1 MTTKQDNP
9 LNSGDQSPSG
19 RTKHGGGTARRL
31 FIFFAAVFCVSAIA
45 LAAVLLHMGKS
56 RSDLRRLSQ
65 VVREN
70 TPETTA
76 PSISTDPAGPSE
88 APETPQEPEPTQPEM
103 LAKYV
108 PLYEQNPDLF
118 GWLKIDGTAIDYP
131 VMHTPYDPE
140 RYLHAD
146 FEGDY
151 SFAGLPFVDAA
162 CDADSDNLLIYGH
175 NMLDGSMFRSLMR
188 YRDKTYWQAHPTIS
202 FDTLYEEGEYEVLAA
217 VYDRV
222 YYQNEDCFKF
232 YQFIDAEDEADFDNA
247 ISYFKENALYDTGV
261 TAAYGD
267 RLITLVTCAYHVQ
280 DGRFI
285 VVARKK

>member
-76 PSISTDPAGPSE
+76 PSISTDSAGPSE

>member
-1 MTTKQDNP
+1 MTTKQGNP

-76 PSISTDPAGPSE
+76 TSVPMDPAGPSE